1 MPPQPFYPL
10 HRHNDRSPNT
20 AASYHSRPLQCGLPR
35 VTRISL
41 PAHVEGAILLLEYG
55 LYPSPNFT
63 ASVYKVPSVDDLLKL
78 TSLVDH
84 YLLFNMSSQ
93 PSEPVS
99 YPHLPPT
106 LILTSTKAYFT
117 PERTLQ
123 YLQSLLD
130 PANNI
135 LPLPSHILFALIPDF
150 LTIHPCSQLLTQRTS
165 PDPSTWPLYLGAQ
178 DVSPFPTYGAYTGF
192 VVPPAL
198 TSLGVRIVELNHA
211 ERRRFVGE
219 TDATTAAKAAAACAH
234 GLIPLVCIGELDKPN
249 LAAPLSQAVGGA
261 MRQLSPQVLSVLDAV
276 PSHAPVILA
285 YEPVWAI
292 GAAEPAGVD
301 YVGPVVQAIR
311 EAVKGVAGRTGE
323 TRVVYGGSAG
333 PGLWSGKTN
342 GGNGLGQYVDGMF
355 LGRFAHEIGGVQK
368 VVEEVKESLKDK
380 Q

>member
-1 MPPQPFYPL
+1 
-10 HRHNDRSPNT
+10 
-20 AASYHSRPLQCGLPR
+20 
-35 VTRISL
+35 
-41 PAHVEGAILLLEYG
+41 
-55 LYPSPNFT
+55 
-63 ASVYKVPSVDDLLKL
+63 
-78 TSLVDH
+78 
-84 YLLFNMSSQ
+84 MSSQ
-93 PSEPVS
+93 PSQSVS
-99 YPHLPPT
+99 YPPLPPT
-106 LILTSTKAYFT
+106 LILTSTKSYFT

-123 YLQSLLD
+123 YLESLLD

-150 LTIHPCSQLLTQRTS
+150 LTIYPCSQLLSQRTS
-165 PDPSTWPLYLGAQ
+165 KNPSNWPLYLGAQ
-178 DVSPFPTYGAYTGF
+178 DVSPFPSYGAYTGF

-219 TDATTAAKAAAACAH
+219 TDATTAAKASVACAH
-234 GLIPLVCIGELDKPN
+234 DLVPLVCIGEIEKPDLN
-249 LAAPLSQAVGGA
+249 APMSQAVGGA
-261 MRQLSPQVLSVLDAV
+261 MRQLTPQVLSVLNAV
-276 PSHAPVILA
+276 PGNAPVILA

-311 EAVKGVAGRTGE
+311 EVVKGVKDRTGE

-355 LGRFAHEIGGVQK
+355 LGRFAHEISGVQK
-368 VVEEVKESLKDK
+368 VVEEVKESLRDK